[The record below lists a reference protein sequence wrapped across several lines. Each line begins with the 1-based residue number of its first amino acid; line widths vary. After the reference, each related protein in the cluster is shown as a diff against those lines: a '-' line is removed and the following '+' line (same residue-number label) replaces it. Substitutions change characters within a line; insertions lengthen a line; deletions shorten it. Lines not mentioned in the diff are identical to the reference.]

1 MRCARKAR
9 LVRWQRVKR
18 ERSAFDSWTVA
29 HGAVGV
35 AYGAVGLSFAQALA
49 LSVAF
54 EVVESRYVLESP
66 ANVIVDILANL
77 AGWEAGR
84 RIRR

>member
-1 MRCARKAR
+1 M
-9 LVRWQRVKR
+9 KR
-18 ERSAFDSWTVA
+18 ERAAFDSWTVA

-35 AYGAVGLSFAQALA
+35 AYGAVGLSFAQAAA

-66 ANVIVDILANL
+66 GNVVVDILANL
-77 AGWEAGR
+77 AGWEVGR
-84 RIRR
+84 RIVR